1 MAAASIAKH
10 LQFDYLTHTDPFRAL
25 QGFEALEQAFLE
37 PETQMEFGGT
47 PNSNN
52 TVEVSNGSL
61 VEGSIVKECLL
72 LTRILGLVFVFAEK
86 QVSWNY
92 TEHIQPESA
101 TAG

>member
-52 TVEVSNGSL
+52 TVEVSNGGIDRQRMPSSYTDP
-61 VEGSIVKECLL
+61 GSRVCLCRK
-72 LTRILGLVFVFAEK
+72 T
-86 QVSWNY
+86 S
-92 TEHIQPESA
+92 
-101 TAG
+101 

>member
-52 TVEVSNGSL
+52 TVEVSNGSF
-61 VEGSIVKECLL
+61 VEGSIVEERSSSYTDPGCIFCLCRK
-72 LTRILGLVFVFAEK
+72 T
-86 QVSWNY
+86 S
-92 TEHIQPESA
+92 
-101 TAG
+101 